1 MQKREINIC
10 TGGFDFAASVAFRRQ
25 SDHLATYP
33 FKRVFVFW
41 HQVFHC
47 LVLCVWFFIR
57 TALDMPPPSCRCG
70 TQLTAL
76 DKYARS

>member
-33 FKRVFVFW
+33 FKRVFVMS
-41 HQVFHC
+41 C
-47 LVLCVWFFIR
+47 LDRLNC
-57 TALDMPPPSCRCG
+57 T
-70 TQLTAL
+70 
-76 DKYARS
+76 K